1 MKLREY
7 RRKKGLTQEEAA
19 IRLGIPKKT
28 YQNYEREVREPSTDV
43 LCALADLYD
52 TSLDELTGR
61 AALVSGIQS
70 PEGQLVVFGDELA
83 ELNGCYFNMSD
94 EAREALMEMAHRLE
108 DLSPRGE

>member
-1 MKLREY
+1 MKLKEY
-7 RRKKGLTQEEAA
+7 RGKKGLTQEAVA
-19 IRLGIPKKT
+19 SRLGIPKKT
-28 YQNYEREVREPSTDV
+28 YQNYEREVREPSTDI

-61 AALVSGIQS
+61 AGLISGIQS
-70 PEGQLVVFGDELA
+70 AEGQIVVFEDELA

-108 DLSPRGE
+108 ELSPRR